1 MRYLLISIT
10 LLFFI
15 GCSTSENSGDGF
27 TINATLEGVDDGTVV
42 YLEVV
47 GDNELTKLDSANI
60 DNGSVEISGQ
70 VDYPQM
76 AYLRIGES
84 GNVINLFIENA
95 DIDIV
100 SDINKLDETEVKGSS
115 THDDYVAFMAV
126 TKPFEEESQKIIAEY
141 REAAAKGDQEKVNEI
156 MKVYEGLSDRQ
167 NEAIETFVKGNT
179 NSFLAPF
186 IIRRYLVFELDGDQ
200 ITALLEPIAEEV
212 HVSEDYKELAKR
224 AEILNKV
231 AIGQPAVDFALNDP
245 EGNPISLSSFKGKY
259 LLVDFW
265 ASWCRPCRIEN
276 PNVVKVYKDF
286 KDKGFEILGVSF
298 DEDRAKWLDAI
309 QADQLTWMHVSDL
322 KGWKSMAAGIYAVN
336 SIPHTVLIDP
346 DGIIIAKN
354 LRGDAL
360 REKLAELIDS

>member
-1 MRYLLISIT
+1 MISIT

-15 GCSTSENSGDGF
+15 GCSTGENSGDGF
-27 TINATLEGVDDGTVV
+27 TINATLEGVDDGTMV

-47 GDNELTKLDSANI
+47 DDNELSKIDSANVE
-60 DNGSVEISGQ
+60 NGLVEISGQ

-84 GNVINLFIENA
+84 RNIINLFVENA
-95 DIDIV
+95 NIDIV
-100 SDINKLDETEVKGSS
+100 SDINKLDETEVKGSKS
-115 THDDYVAFMAV
+115 HDDYVAFMAV

-141 REAAAKGDQEKVNEI
+141 REAAAKGDQEKVSEI

-167 NEAIETFVKGNT
+167 NEAIETFVKSKNS
-179 NSFLAPF
+179 SFLTPF

-200 ITALLEPIAEEV
+200 LNALLEPIAEEV
-212 HVSEDYKELAKR
+212 HITEDYKELAKR
-224 AEILNKV
+224 AETLNNV
-231 AIGQPAVDFALNDP
+231 AIGQSAVDFALNDP
-245 EGNPISLSSFKGKY
+245 EGNPIALSSFKGKY

-265 ASWCRPCRIEN
+265 ASWCRPCRMEN
-276 PNVVKVYKDF
+276 PNVVNVYKDY

-298 DEDRAKWLDAI
+298 DEDKAKWLEAI
-309 QADQLTWMHVSDL
+309 QADQLTWAHISDL
-322 KGWKSMAAGIYAVN
+322 KGWKSMAAGLYAVN

-354 LRGDAL
+354 LRGDEL
-360 REKLAELIDS
+360 RQKLAELIDS